1 MATDFGT
8 CISATTDLPRRWSL
22 VSGPRAVAEALV
34 RRWNTARGRLPSDE
48 NYGTDA
54 RLMIGE
60 TQAGNWAS
68 EMEAQMAREA
78 EKDER
83 VEECA
88 VAITYNFAASSATVV
103 ATVTLAAGPTFRLVA
118 SVDDV
123 TVTLLRVE

>member
-8 CISATTDLPRRWSL
+8 CISATTDLPRRWSFIT
-22 VSGPRAVAEALV
+22 GPRVVAEALV
-34 RRWNTARGRLPSDE
+34 RRWNTERGRLPYDG

-60 TQAGNWAS
+60 TQTGNWAS
-68 EMEAQMAREA
+68 EMESAMAREA

-83 VEECA
+83 VEECTM
-88 VAITYNFAASSATVV
+88 AIAYNFATST
-103 ATVTLAAGPTFRLVA
+103 ATVTATVALSAGPTFRLVA
-118 SVDDV
+118 AISDV